1 MVGATCNHLF
11 IAAAIMA
18 TVTTTSWADS
28 QDWSAPN
35 GAHPS
40 QYLAGLWDACSQRDA
55 ALVAVNSTDVSP
67 GPPAQLEEGQAII
80 EYEWISDLWDTV
92 LALIPYYLNHTAEA
106 TWDDSSAIAAV
117 WSQATLNT
125 SADITA
131 PDKPAVNNWAA
142 DTEWMTYLYEV
153 LNRLLWIRNDA
164 EPWSSSSTEKIGT
177 AQPEP
182 TSVPP
187 YCPVW
192 SHSKSDADTAY
203 AAASPSSPP
212 EAYYPV
218 QPLPIDF
225 STTGPGSFSYGG
237 VSPYGNPV
245 FCDEPRRWRA
255 VKRNRVGKIT
265 PPTSYAGLSV
275 SSNYYLQSSAVDGT
289 IFYHNRFK
297 TGGACEG
304 LDENVYDKQNEDF
317 TTAGNYYLF
326 AEAPSSEVTVGDND
340 EPPWCLEPPAYDAP
354 WPDTITDGIDYTF
367 SSRGWITS
375 DTYAVVKFDGTDGFT
390 HTA

>member
-1 MVGATCNHLF
+1 MVGATCNNLF

-18 TVTTTSWADS
+18 AVTTTGWADS

-80 EYEWISDLWDTV
+80 EYEWVSDLWDTV

-106 TWDDSSAIAAV
+106 TWDDSSAIAAA
-117 WSQATLNT
+117 WSQATINA

-153 LNRLLWIRNDA
+153 LNRLLWIRNDTD
-164 EPWSSSSTEKIGT
+164 PWTTSGTEKLGYGNP
-177 AQPEP
+177 QP
-182 TSVPP
+182 TSVPL

-192 SHSKSDADTAY
+192 THAKADADTAW
-203 AAASPSSPP
+203 AADTAASPPSEVPTSWTPKLSI
-212 EAYYPV
+212 Y
-218 QPLPIDF
+218 
-225 STTGPGSFSYGG
+225 GPGSYTWGG
-237 VSPYGNPV
+237 VTPYGNPLPCSEV
-245 FCDEPRRWRA
+245 RRWA
-255 VKRNRVGKIT
+255 AKKVNRVGKLT
-265 PPTSYAGLSV
+265 PPTSYAGFDI
-275 SSNYYLQSSAVDGT
+275 SSNYYLKAEAPIGT
-289 IFYHNRFK
+289 TFYPRFDA
-297 TGGACEG
+297 GSNLYG
-304 LDENVYDKQNEDF
+304 LEDDVYDKLDEEF

-340 EPPWCLEPPAYDAP
+340 EPTWCNEPPAYDAP
-354 WPDTITDGIDYTF
+354 WPETVTDLDYTF
-367 SSRGWITS
+367 SSRGWIAT
-375 DTYAVVKFDGTDGFT
+375 DTYAVIKFDGDDGFT

>member
-1 MVGATCNHLF
+1 M
-11 IAAAIMA
+11 AI
-18 TVTTTSWADS
+18 VTTTGWADS

-40 QYLAGLWDACSQRDA
+40 QYLAGLWDACNQRDA

-80 EYEWISDLWDTV
+80 GYEWVSDLWDTV
-92 LALIPYYLNHTAEA
+92 LALIPCYLNHTAEA

-117 WSQATLNT
+117 WSQSTINT

-164 EPWSSSSTEKIGT
+164 EPWSSSSTEKIGLAVPQPT
-177 AQPEP
+177 AAPL
-182 TSVPP
+182 

-192 SHSKSDADTAY
+192 SHAKSDADTLY

-212 EAYYPV
+212 KAYYPV
-218 QPLPIDF
+218 QSAPRDF

-237 VSPYGNPV
+237 VTPYGNPLPLE
-245 FCDEPRRWRA
+245 CNERRRWTA
-255 VKRNRVGKIT
+255 TKKNRVGKIT
-265 PPTSYAGLSV
+265 PPSAYAGFDI
-275 SSNYYLQSSAVDGT
+275 SSDYYLQSATVGGS
-289 IFYHNRFK
+289 IYHSRFHI
-297 TGGACEG
+297 GNACEG
-304 LDENVYDKQNEDF
+304 LEENVYDKQNEDF

-326 AEAPSSEVTVGDND
+326 AENPTSEVTVGDND

-354 WPDTITDGIDYTF
+354 WPATITDGIDYAF
-367 SSRGWITS
+367 ASRGWITS